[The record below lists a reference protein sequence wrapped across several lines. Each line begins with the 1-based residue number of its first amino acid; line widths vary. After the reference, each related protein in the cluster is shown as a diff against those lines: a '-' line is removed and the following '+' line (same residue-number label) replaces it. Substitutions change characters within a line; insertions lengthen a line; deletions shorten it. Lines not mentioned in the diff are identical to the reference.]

1 MTNLRS
7 LLSGLAALFAGM
19 AVYAAAPAAYYKDAE
34 GKSDKTLYMAL
45 GDIINSHNAKSYDY
59 LWTAFKTTDVDA
71 DGRIWDMYSTKRWR
85 AGGEQCGNYSSI
97 GDCYNREH
105 SFPKSWFNDAKPM
118 YTDLF
123 HLYPTDGK
131 VNGQRGNN
139 PFGECAN
146 GSYVASSG
154 SVKALGKL
162 GTSTFAG
169 YSGKVFEPDDE
180 YKGDFARTYFY
191 MAACYSDRNSSW
203 KSDMLAGNQF
213 PFFKEWAINLLLKWH
228 RQDPVSDKE
237 LKRNDAVYNIQNNR
251 NPFIDH
257 PELAEHIWG
266 NRKGTPWNSSAELAP
281 EINKPVD
288 GSVIDFSV
296 TAKYSPVLRDIPLKT
311 SNAKDKVTVTATGPF
326 AVNGGTYLASETN
339 KGTSV
344 QVQYQ
349 PTQTGSHSGTL
360 TVTCGSLSSTVTLVG
375 KTVDG
380 LPVGKATDIT
390 SESFTANWTYI
401 GDDVDGKYD
410 FTVTDA
416 DGVLSGYPIQ
426 VDAKA
431 GSYVV
436 RGLMPETAYT
446 YYVRSSQFT
455 SDGVIVFTA
464 EALPFIDFLFDGE
477 LYFATTP
484 GEPSPEAEI
493 LVQIE
498 NVKTDVTVSVKAPFE
513 LSLDRAEWSQSI
525 VLTPDESRIY
535 MRLNSAAAGTFE
547 SSLTAVAG
555 DYVNDN
561 TSVSGIA
568 TDKAVFFE
576 DFEATPAPASSYG
589 ISHYNGS
596 AAEWTLN
603 NAGYWTGGSD
613 AGHDGSAVAVRFG
626 KAKTSGTTSVEMA
639 SVKQGGAGVISFW
652 AKKWNDKE
660 ANSTIEVETSN
671 DDGATWKSAGNVTV
685 AGSAWQEYTVT
696 ANVPGD
702 IRVRFRRTDGA
713 RMHIDDI
720 SVSNYS
726 SGVSDPLAERHM
738 WDAYSR
744 NGELIVK
751 VDNSAGIEAGVY
763 TVSGIT
769 LFDGRLSEG
778 VHAWPLERG
787 TFVLVSSGDFTRT
800 VLIR

>member
-7 LLSGLAALFAGM
+7 LLSGLVALFAGM
-19 AVYAAAPAAYYKDAE
+19 AVFAAAPSAYYKDAE
-34 GKSDKTLYMAL
+34 GKKDKSLYLAL
-45 GDIINSHNAKSYDY
+45 GDIINNHNAKSYDY
-59 LWTAFKTTDVDA
+59 LWTAFKTTDVD
-71 DGRIWDMYSTKRWR
+71 GNGKIWDMYSTKRWR
-85 AGGEQCGNYSSI
+85 AGGEQCGSYKSI

-118 YTDLF
+118 YTDLY

-131 VNGQRGNN
+131 VNGQRSNY

-146 GSYVASSG
+146 GSAVASSG

-162 GTSTFAG
+162 GKSTFAG
-169 YSGKVFEPDDE
+169 YSGTVFEPDDE

-191 MAACYSDRNSSW
+191 MAACYSDRNKSW
-203 KSDMLAGNQF
+203 KSDMLAGNDF
-213 PFFKEWAINLLLKWH
+213 PFFKDWAVNLLLKWH

-237 LKRNDAVYNIQNNR
+237 IKRNDAVYNIQNNR

-266 NRKGTPWNSSAELAP
+266 NKKGEAWNSSAELAA

-288 GSVIDFSV
+288 GSTVDFGV
-296 TAKYSPVLRDIPLKT
+296 TAKDSPVIRTIALKT
-311 SNAKDKVTVTATGPF
+311 SNAKDRVTVSATGPF
-326 AVNGGTYLASETN
+326 AVNGGSYSASEAN
-339 KGTSV
+339 NGVNV

-349 PTQTGSHSGTL
+349 PTALGTHTGTL
-360 TVTCGSLSSTVTLVG
+360 TVACGGLTSEVCLIG

-380 LPVGKATDIT
+380 LPVGKASDIT

-401 GDDVDGKYD
+401 GDDINGKYD

-416 DGVLSGYPIQ
+416 DGVLNGYPIQ

-436 RGLMPETAYT
+436 RGLLPETTYT
-446 YYVRSSQFT
+446 YYVRSNQFT
-455 SDGVIVFTA
+455 SDGVTVTTA

-477 LYFATTP
+477 LYFTTTP

-498 NVKTDVTVSVKAPFE
+498 NVSTDVTVSVKAPFE
-513 LSLDRAEWSQSI
+513 LSLDRSEWSQSLTI
-525 VLTPDESRIY
+525 TPDESRIY
-535 MRLNSAAAGTFE
+535 MRLNSATAGTFE

-561 TSVSGIA
+561 TTVSGIA
-568 TDKAVFFE
+568 TDKATFFE
-576 DFEATPAPASSYG
+576 DFEATPAPESVYG
-589 ISHYNGS
+589 TSHYNGS

-603 NAGYWTGGSD
+603 NAGYWAGASD
-613 AGHDGSAVAVRFG
+613 KGHDGSAVAVRFG
-626 KAKTSGTTSVEMA
+626 KASSTAKTSVEMA
-639 SVKQGGAGVISFW
+639 STKKGGAGVITFW

-660 ANSTIEVETSN
+660 ANSTIAVETST
-671 DDGATWKSAGNVTV
+671 DEGETWKTAGNVTV
-685 AGSAWQEYTVT
+685 TNPSWQEYTVT
-696 ANVPGD
+696 ASVPGD
-702 IRVRFRRTDGA
+702 VRVRFRRTEGA

-720 SVSNYS
+720 TVTDYS
-726 SGVSDPLAERHM
+726 SGLSDPGAERHL

-744 NGELIVK
+744 DGELFVK
-751 VDNSAGIEAGVY
+751 VDKAGGLNIGIY
-763 TVSGIT
+763 TVSGVT
-769 LFDGRLSEG
+769 LFEGRLTEG
-778 VHAWPLERG
+778 IYTWPIERG
-787 TFVLVSSGDFTRT
+787 SFVLVSSGDFTRT